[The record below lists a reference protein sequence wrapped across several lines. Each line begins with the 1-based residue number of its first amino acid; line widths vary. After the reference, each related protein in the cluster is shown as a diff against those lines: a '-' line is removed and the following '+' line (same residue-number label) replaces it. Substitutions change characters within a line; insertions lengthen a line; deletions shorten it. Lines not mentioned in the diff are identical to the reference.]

1 MTKKE
6 RMQRVFANQP
16 VDRVPVAFFHHFTPV
31 EEWNKGLSVPG
42 AIERNIEGHLPA
54 LEKFN
59 PDVIKIM
66 NDTLM
71 MMPLDVSFVKSTA
84 DLEKIQPMSMDCDY
98 AKAQIDLTKRVV
110 DIYRGKC
117 DAPIYVTAFSAAW
130 VLRNSLMASDDLP
143 VAGASEPL
151 MRKLMEEAPQ
161 AIADCLMRMSKGI
174 AELNKIL
181 LTECGADGIYF
192 SCANQANFFSKEF
205 HANYVAPSEQYVL
218 NEAKKIR
225 DTHILHICGYHGNG
239 NDLTLFTGYDA
250 AAYSVAVNAEGTTM
264 SEAKKLFGGKAV
276 IGGFAQDGIIYKGS
290 KEELKKATWDL
301 LDEMGQIGVVL
312 GADCT
317 VPTDIDDTRLNWV
330 REASEEYAA
339 AHK

>member
-6 RMQRVFANQP
+6 RMMRVFANQP

-42 AIERNIEGHLPA
+42 ALDRNVAGHLPA

-71 MMPLDVSFVKSTA
+71 MMPMDVSFVKCAA
-84 DLEKIQPMSMDCDY
+84 DLAKIQPMSMDSDY

-110 DIYRGKC
+110 EIYREKC

-130 VLRNSLMASDDLP
+130 VLRNALMTSDDLP
-143 VAGASEPL
+143 VAGADEPM
-151 MRKLMEEAPQ
+151 MRKLMEEDPQ
-161 AIADCLMRMSKGI
+161 AVADCLMTMSKGI

-205 HANYVAPSEQYVL
+205 HQKYVAPSEKFVL
-218 NEAKKIR
+218 AEAKKIR
-225 DTHILHICGYHGNG
+225 DMHILHICGYHGHG
-239 NDLTLFTGYDA
+239 NDLSLYTDYDA

-264 SEAKKLFGGKAV
+264 AEAKKLFGGKAV
-276 IGGFAQDGIIYKGS
+276 IGGFTQDGVIYQS
-290 KEELKKATWDL
+290 TKEELKKATWDL
-301 LDEMGQIGVVL
+301 LDGMGQVGVVI

-317 VPTDIDDTRLNWV
+317 VPNDIDDDRLNWV
-330 REASEEYAA
+330 REAAEEYAA
-339 AHK
+339 AHQ

>member
-1 MTKKE
+1 MTKRE
-6 RMQRVFANQP
+6 RIQNVLENKP

-31 EEWNKGLSVPG
+31 EEWNMGLSIPG
-42 AIERNIEGHLPA
+42 AMDRNIEGHRPA

-71 MMPLDVSFVKSTA
+71 MMPLDVSFINSAA
-84 DLEKIQPMSMDCDY
+84 DLAKIQPMTVDCDY

-110 DIYRGKC
+110 DIYREKC
-117 DAPIYVTAFSAAW
+117 DAPIYVTVFSAAW
-130 VLRNSLMASDDLP
+130 LLRNALTADLP
-143 VAGASEPL
+143 VAGADEAM
-151 MRKLMEEAPQ
+151 MRKLMEEDPQ
-161 AIADCLMRMSKGI
+161 AVGDCLMTISKGI
-174 AELNKIL
+174 VELNKVL

-192 SCANQANFFSKEF
+192 SCANQAGFFTKEF
-205 HANYVAPSEQYVL
+205 HEKYVAPSEKFVL
-218 NEAKKIR
+218 DEAKKIR
-225 DTHILHICGYHGNG
+225 DMHILHICGYHGHG
-239 NDLTLFTGYDA
+239 NDLTLYTSYDA

-264 SEAKKLFGGKAV
+264 AEAKKLFHGKAV
-276 IGGFAQDGIIYKGS
+276 IGGFTQDGVIYKGT

-301 LDEMGQIGVVL
+301 LDNMGQVGVVI

-317 VPTDIDDTRLNWV
+317 VPNDIDDDRFNWV

-339 AHK
+339 KHQK